1 MYVTKLYTSSFLKS
15 GIARCHIDIQHF
27 FGREIVSFRNK
38 KRIANMPKTRCMAD
52 RHREAII
59 QEATLP
65 RYRTPSLKDVG
76 EKVKRPIKL
85 SRKSVEEDGTKV
97 VLETRTP
104 AADTLLVLQGP
115 AKRIA
120 AEAPGF
126 VFSYGLKYCHKCWK
140 GEVCFIAEFY
150 ECYIAKYEMFSGL
163 AIFQGHRPSISN
175 RKLREHLYYDCYG
188 GYNYFGG
195 GMKEVPHCIASRVE
209 ELYPDNIVGK
219 IKTMPGW
226 EEDIQMKLV
235 RSYNFVEV
243 PTTYAHRPP
252 AKCHGCLSLCY
263 DAVCD
268 FQAITAGM
276 ILPTAMTK
284 DNRNSFFVDKLRPHY
299 EDCRGFLGVPVC
311 VDIAIKENIIC
322 FEDCQSPD
330 NSFDSG
336 EILAER
342 QECCNE
348 YL

>member
-1 MYVTKLYTSSFLKS
+1 MKPP
-15 GIARCHIDIQHF
+15 D
-27 FGREIVSFRNK
+27 
-38 KRIANMPKTRCMAD
+38 
-52 RHREAII
+52 
-59 QEATLP
+59 
-65 RYRTPSLKDVG
+65 
-76 EKVKRPIKL
+76 KL
-85 SRKSVEEDGTKV
+85 SRRLVEEDGTKV
-97 VLETRTP
+97 LVEPSTP
-104 AADTLLVLQGP
+104 AADRLVVLQEP
-115 AKRIA
+115 ARRIEVITGGLA
-120 AEAPGF
+120 F
-126 VFSYGLKYCHKCWK
+126 NYGLEYCHKCRS
-140 GEVCFIAEFY
+140 GRVCFIAEFY

-188 GYNYFGG
+188 GYDYFGG
-195 GMKEVPHCIASRVE
+195 GMKKVPHCIASRVE

-263 DAVCD
+263 DAVRD

-284 DNRNSFFVDKLRPHY
+284 ENRNRFFVDKLRSHY

-311 VDIAIKENIIC
+311 VDIAMKENIIC

-330 NSFDSG
+330 NSVG
-336 EILAER
+336 TCEILADR
-342 QECCNE
+342 QDCCNE
-348 YL
+348 NI